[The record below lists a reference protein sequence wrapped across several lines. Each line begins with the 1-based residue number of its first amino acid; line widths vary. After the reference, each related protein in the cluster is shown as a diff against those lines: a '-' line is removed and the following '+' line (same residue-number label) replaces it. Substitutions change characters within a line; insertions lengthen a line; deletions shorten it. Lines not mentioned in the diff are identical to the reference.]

1 MALVQNSQDVFEIAL
16 RMEKIGK
23 DFYEALAVASDDEAV
38 RQFCA
43 KAAADEARH
52 YETFCWMREHM
63 KRRGPKAAPDAV
75 RAHRL
80 ECLVKEQIQPD
91 PAAVQKVAIGGR
103 LKDALAMAI
112 AMEQDAV
119 KFYQGLLGVMPDLAD
134 PLKAIV
140 EEENEHL
147 RDLLTLEGA
156 SREAQTSETGDQG
169 IGY

>member
-1 MALVQNSQDVFEIAL
+1 MTLIQNSQDVFEMAL

-23 DFYEALAVASDDEAV
+23 DFYEALATASDDEAV

-43 KAAADEARH
+43 KAAADEAKH
-52 YETFCWMREHM
+52 YETFCWMREHL
-63 KRRGPKAAPDAV
+63 KRRGTKAALDAV

-91 PAAVQKVAIGGR
+91 AAAVQKVALGGC

-119 KFYQGLLGVMPDLAD
+119 KFYQGLLGVRPELAE
-134 PLKAIV
+134 PLKAII
-140 EEENEHL
+140 EEENGHL

-156 SREAQTSETGDQG
+156 NRQAAEIADQRPATGD
-169 IGY
+169 